1 MLTELIIIAAPFVV
15 LILVTAAGA
24 DLTDTELLAEYEQIE
39 RESKK

>member
-1 MLTELIIIAAPFVV
+1 MLTELIIITAPFVV